1 MKSGLF
7 FSLLGLSAVAAGSDG
22 RALAQEARQGDKPNI
37 LLFLVDDM
45 GWQDTSV
52 PFWHDTTE
60 LNRRYRTPQ
69 MERMAR
75 NALKFTNAYAS
86 AVSSPSRVSLMTG
99 MNPAAHRV
107 TNWTLYKDRGTLA
120 IGSHVF

>member
-60 LNRRYRTPQ
+60 LIGGIARRRWNGW
-69 MERMAR
+69 R
-75 NALKFTNAYAS
+75 
-86 AVSSPSRVSLMTG
+86 G
-99 MNPAAHRV
+99 MR
-107 TNWTLYKDRGTLA
+107 
-120 IGSHVF
+120 